1 MVGSGYAVSMA
12 LPSKGELDRAG
23 LRLKESESPPDED
36 LNLYNAYRTSFAPHL
51 RNLVKTIVSAI
62 DDDAEIS
69 MDTRLKQPKSVIA
82 KLRRHQTKLSTIE
95 DIGGCRIIVETMLDA
110 RSVVDVLSDSLDVV
124 RKRDYW
130 DGLHDGYRACHLIAR
145 LSERH
150 RVEIQVRTEIQNE
163 WANLS
168 EDLFHRV
175 DPEIKYGGGPPTLRS
190 ALDYLSQEGAEL
202 DEFRA
207 TLADLV
213 SESSALQR
221 RVVAAELGSHLLGAD
236 AVGCL
241 AEAHQ
246 RLDAVLRRQRE
257 LNALLRLMLVDFTQ
271 QVRKVAQHAK
281 SRARRVDMMGDMA
294 ADMADDAMDGTAD
307 DAMDDMADDA
317 MDGMVDDA
325 MDHATLEHFLVRFNL
340 ETYSPQVVV
349 YAAGDVDRA
358 LKALHRAERSGDGDW
373 ETVLFSADSLDTIKT
388 THRSYFAASAPVLT
402 QPRSLDPSTVET
414 FRSALNEINAE
425 REQVEQLLE
434 QIT

>member
-1 MVGSGYAVSMA
+1 MA

-23 LRLKESESPPDED
+23 RRLRESESPSDED
-36 LNLYNAYRTSFAPHL
+36 LALYNAYRTSFEPHL
-51 RNLVKTIVSAI
+51 WSLVETIASAI
-62 DDDAEIS
+62 SDIAEIS
-69 MDTRLKQPKSVIA
+69 VDTRRKQPKSVIA

-124 RKRDYW
+124 RKRDCW

-190 ALDYLSQEGAEL
+190 DLDRLSWKGAEL
-202 DEFRA
+202 DEFRGA
-207 TLADLV
+207 LADLV
-213 SESSALQR
+213 AGSSVLQR
-221 RVVAAELGSHLLGAD
+221 QVMAAKSGSDLPGTD
-236 AVGCL
+236 AGGCL
-241 AEAHQ
+241 AEARR
-246 RLDAVLRRQRE
+246 RLDAVFHHQRE
-257 LNALLRLMLVDFTQ
+257 LNTLLRLMLVDFTQ
-271 QVRKVAQHAK
+271 QVRKVAQHAR
-281 SRARRVDMMGDMA
+281 SHRRRVDAMDNA
-294 ADMADDAMDGTAD
+294 TDSPIDDAVEGSMDDATEGSTD
-307 DAMDDMADDA
+307 DAMDDLMDDA
-317 MDGMVDDA
+317 A
-325 MDHATLEHFLVRFNL
+325 LEHFLVRFSL
-340 ETYSPQVVV
+340 VTYSPQVVV
-349 YAAGDVDRA
+349 YKAGDVNEA
-358 LKALHRAERSGDGDW
+358 LKALHGAESSGDGVW
-373 ETVLFSADSLDTIKT
+373 ETVLFLTDSLDTVKT

-414 FRSALNEINAE
+414 FRSTLNEINAE
-425 REQVEQLLE
+425 HLQIERLLE

>member
-1 MVGSGYAVSMA
+1 MQ
-12 LPSKGELDRAG
+12 LPSKSALDRAG
-23 LRLKESESPPDED
+23 RRLKESESPPDED

-62 DDDAEIS
+62 NDAAEIS

-168 EDLFHRV
+168 EYLSHRV
-175 DPEIKYGGGPPTLRS
+175 DPEVKYGGGPPTLRS
-190 ALDYLSQEGAEL
+190 DLDRLSWKGAEL

-207 TLADLV
+207 ALADLV
-213 SESSALQR
+213 AGSSALQR
-221 RVVAAELGSHLLGAD
+221 QVMAAESGSDLPGTD
-236 AVGCL
+236 AGGCL

-271 QVRKVAQHAK
+271 QMRKVAQHAK
-281 SRARRVDMMGDMA
+281 ARARRVDMMDDTA
-294 ADMADDAMDGTAD
+294 ADMAD

-317 MDGMVDDA
+317 MDDMVDHA

-425 REQVEQLLE
+425 HLQIERLLE

>member
-1 MVGSGYAVSMA
+1 MA

-23 LRLKESESPPDED
+23 RRLRNSESPSDED
-36 LNLYNAYRTSFAPHL
+36 LDLYNAYRTSFEPHL
-51 RNLVKTIVSAI
+51 RGLVETIASAI
-62 DDDAEIS
+62 SDIAEIS
-69 MDTRLKQPKSVIA
+69 ADTRLKQPKSVIA

-95 DIGGCRIIVETMLDA
+95 DIGGCRIIVETMPDA
-110 RSVVDVLSDSLDVV
+110 RSVVGVLSDSLDVV

-130 DGLHDGYRACHLIAR
+130 DGLHDGYRAFHLIAR

-190 ALDYLSQEGAEL
+190 ALDHLSQKGAEL

-207 TLADLV
+207 TIADLV

-221 RVVAAELGSHLLGAD
+221 RVVAAELGTHLLGTD
-236 AVGCL
+236 AAGCL

-246 RLDAVLRRQRE
+246 RLDAVFRRQRE

-281 SRARRVDMMGDMA
+281 SRARRVDMMGDTGADTADDAM
-294 ADMADDAMDGTAD
+294 ADMADDAMA
-307 DAMDDMADDA
+307 DMADDA
-317 MDGMVDDA
+317 ADD
-325 MDHATLEHFLVRFNL
+325 ATLEHFLVRFNL

-349 YAAGDVDRA
+349 FRADDADRA
-358 LKALHRAERSGDGDW
+358 LEALHGAERSVDGVW
-373 ETVLFSADSLDTIKT
+373 ETVLFLADSLDTIKT
-388 THRSYFAASAPVLT
+388 THPSYFAASAPVLT

-414 FRSALNEINAE
+414 FRSALNQINAE
-425 REQVEQLLE
+425 RQQIERLLE
-434 QIT
+434 QII